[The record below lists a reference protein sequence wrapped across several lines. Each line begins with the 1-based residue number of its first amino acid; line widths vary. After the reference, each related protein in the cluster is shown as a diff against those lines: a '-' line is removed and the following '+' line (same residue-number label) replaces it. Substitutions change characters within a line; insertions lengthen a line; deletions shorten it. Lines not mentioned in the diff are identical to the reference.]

1 MAGGRPM
8 DVRETLTHPLVVVS
22 AAVVVLVL
30 LFLIF

>member
-1 MAGGRPM
+1 VPPEL
-8 DVRETLTHPLVVVS
+8 RERLTHPLVVVS